1 MNKYI
6 VLSLLV
12 VLGVVS
18 SCSDDFLEDKKQY
31 KYFDEEFYQNED
43 RVTQYV
49 NNLYFDFFDAYK
61 SPTAIRVGS
70 YTTTETSYTEEI
82 GGISN
87 LINPNVSLVNAQDG
101 SGYYGPA
108 LRDAFDNVPYNRI
121 RDCNAMLENIDVLGA
136 NLPQLFRDRIKGQMY
151 YLRAL
156 QYYDLMRTFGGVPIV
171 TTVQIATNTDESIKL
186 PRATVTQVVNQIVA
200 DLDQAA
206 TLLPPNWDNANYG
219 RFTKGAA
226 LAQKS
231 RVLLTYASPLF
242 NKNWDDSSIANGY
255 KGDKNRWQDALDA
268 GLAAETQLTADGY
281 GLYGTNAKQW
291 AEMFYIN
298 NNAFN
303 KEAITIKLLSD
314 GNTGSLYSN
323 NSWERTIRLASQGG
337 QGSGGVDVPKRMI
350 DLFPMKDGTRPMDI
364 NGTAIN
370 TYNPFLFFK
379 DRDPRFYRTFG
390 FSGCFWPY
398 NNTITTST
406 TQPTVWAYRWSTNA
420 TTGVAYSM
428 GNDVSSPAF
437 VRKMSSPTVSNA
449 SNFQFSGTDIM
460 EYRYAELLLNIAE
473 CYAAKGD
480 ISNTITYLGK
490 IRNRV
495 GIPAANNYGIGTLAT
510 KYAALEAC
518 LYERSVELAYEGKR
532 FYDIQRW
539 MLYSDDATIND
550 NTNSKLGIPVIN
562 GTQRIG
568 NYLHYK
574 LGTSAANTDPLA
586 TARASISVDP
596 DAANFATQITA
607 LATFYTT
614 NFELRSPPTPMDQV
628 GNVATNID
636 WKSHYYIMGLNLTV
650 LSQNPWLTQTK
661 GWNDASGNTGTF
673 NYQE

>member
-1 MNKYI
+1 MYHSNFNLIAIMKTIINKYI
-6 VLSLLV
+6 VISLLL
-12 VLGVVS
+12 VLGAS

-31 KYFDEEFYQNED
+31 KYYDEEFYQDQD

-49 NNLYFDFFDAYK
+49 NNVYYDFFDGFKTPA
-61 SPTAIRVGS
+61 AIRVGS
-70 YTTTETSYTEEI
+70 FTTTEASYTEEI

-87 LINPNVSLVNAQDG
+87 LINPNITLVNAQDG
-101 SGYYGPA
+101 SGYYGPS

-136 NLPQLFRDRIKGQMY
+136 NLPQQFRDRIKGQMY

-156 QYYDLMRTFGGVPIV
+156 QYYDLMRMYGGVPIV
-171 TTVQIATNTDESIKL
+171 TTVQVATNSDESIKL
-186 PRATVTQVVNQIVA
+186 PRATVTEVVNQIVA

-206 TLLPPNWDNANYG
+206 TLLPPNWDAANYG

-226 LAQKS
+226 MAQKS

-242 NKNWDDSSIANGY
+242 NKNWDTDNS
-255 KGDKNRWQDALDA
+255 RWDAALAA
-268 GLAAETQLTADGY
+268 GLAAETQLSQDGY

-291 AEMFYIN
+291 AEMFYVN

-314 GNTGSLYSN
+314 GNTGSLFSN
-323 NSWERTIRLASQGG
+323 NSWERSIRLASQGG

-350 DLFPMKDGTRPMDI
+350 DLFPTSTGARPVAGTNYD
-364 NGTAIN
+364 
-370 TYNPFLFFK
+370 PFLFFK

-390 FSGCFWPY
+390 FSGSYWPY
-398 NNTITTST
+398 NNTITTTT

-428 GNDVSSPAF
+428 GNDVASPAF

-473 CYAAKGD
+473 CYAAKND
-480 ISNTITYLGK
+480 ITNTITYLGK

-495 GIPAANNYGIGTLAT
+495 GIPSANNYGIGTLST

-518 LYERSVELAYEGKR
+518 LYERRVELAYEGKR

-539 MLYSDDATIND
+539 MLYSDDAALND
-550 NTNSKLGIPVIN
+550 NTNAKLGIPVIN

-574 LGTSAANTDPLA
+574 NGTSPTNTDPLA
-586 TARASISVDP
+586 TARAAISVDP
-596 DAANFATQITA
+596 DASNFAAQITA
-607 LATFYTT
+607 LATFYTA
-614 NFELRSPPTPMDQV
+614 NFELRSPPTPMDV
-628 GNVATNID
+628 VNNVATNID

-661 GWNDASGNTGTF
+661 GWKDASGNSGTF
-673 NYQE
+673 EYQE

>member
-1 MNKYI
+1 MKTIINKYI
-6 VLSLLV
+6 VVSLLL
-12 VLGVVS
+12 VLGVS

-31 KYFDEEFYQNED
+31 KYYDEEFYQGED

-49 NNLYFDFFDAYK
+49 NNLYYDFFDAYK
-61 SPTAIRVGS
+61 TPTAIRVGS
-70 YTTTETSYTEEI
+70 FTTTETSYTEEI

-87 LINPNVSLVNAQDG
+87 FINPNITLVNAQDG
-101 SGYYGPA
+101 SAYYGPA
-108 LRDAFDNVPYNRI
+108 LRDAIDNVPYNRI
-121 RDCNAMLENIDVLGA
+121 RDCNAMLENLDVLGA
-136 NLPQLFRDRIKGQMY
+136 NLQQQFRDRIKGQLY

-171 TTVQIATNTDESIKL
+171 TKVQIATNTDESIKI
-186 PRATVTQVVNQIVA
+186 PRATVTQVVDQIVA

-206 TLLPPNWDNANYG
+206 ALLPSTWDAANYG

-226 LAQKS
+226 MAQKS

-242 NKNWDDSSIANGY
+242 NKNWDTDNS
-255 KGDKNRWQDALDA
+255 RWDAALAA
-268 GLAAETQLTADGY
+268 GLAAEVQLTKDGY

-298 NNAFN
+298 NNTFN
-303 KEAITIKLLSD
+303 KEAINIKLLSD
-314 GNTGSLYSN
+314 GNTGSLFSN

-337 QGSGGVDVPKRMI
+337 QGSGGIDVPKRMI
-350 DLFPMKDGTRPMDI
+350 DLFPTNTGARPVAGTNYD
-364 NGTAIN
+364 
-370 TYNPFLFFK
+370 PFLFFK

-390 FSGCFWPY
+390 FSGSFWPY
-398 NNTITTST
+398 NNTITTTT

-449 SNFQFSGTDIM
+449 SNFQFSGTDII

-473 CYAAKGD
+473 CYAAKND
-480 ISNTITYLGK
+480 ISNTISYLGK

-495 GIPAANNYGIGTLAT
+495 GIPSANNYGIGTLST

-539 MLYSDDATIND
+539 MLFSDDASLND
-550 NTNSKLGIPVIN
+550 NTNAKLSIAPLN

-568 NYLHYK
+568 NYLHFK
-574 LGTSAANTDPLA
+574 NGISAANTDPLA

-596 DAANFATQITA
+596 DASNFQAQITA
-607 LATFYTT
+607 LATFYTN
-614 NFELRSPPTPMDQV
+614 NFVLRSPPTPMDAV
-628 GNVATNID
+628 NNVATNID
-636 WKSHYYIMGLNLTV
+636 WKSNYYIMGLNFTV

-661 GWNDASGNTGTF
+661 GWNDASGNSGAYDF
-673 NYQE
+673 QN

>member
-1 MNKYI
+1 MKTKINKYI
-6 VLSLLV
+6 VVSLLL
-12 VLGVVS
+12 VLVAS

-31 KYFDEEFYQNED
+31 KYYDEEFYQDED

-49 NNLYFDFFDAYK
+49 NNVYYDFFDGFKTPA
-61 SPTAIRVGS
+61 AIRVGS
-70 YTTTETSYTEEI
+70 FTTTEASYTEEI

-87 LINPNVSLVNAQDG
+87 LINPNVTLVNAQDG

-108 LRDAFDNVPYNRI
+108 LRDAFDNAPYNRI

-136 NLPQLFRDRIKGQMY
+136 NLLQEFRDRVKGQMY

-156 QYYDLMRTFGGVPIV
+156 QYYDLMRTYGGVPIV
-171 TTVQIATNTDESIKL
+171 TTVQVANNTDESIKL
-186 PRATVTQVVNQIVA
+186 PRATVTEVVNQIVA

-206 TLLPPNWDNANYG
+206 TLLPPNWDAANYG

-226 LAQKS
+226 MAQKS

-242 NKNWDDSSIANGY
+242 NKNWDTDNS
-255 KGDKNRWQDALDA
+255 RWDAALAA
-268 GLAAETQLTADGY
+268 GLAAETQLSQDGY

-314 GNTGSLYSN
+314 GNTGSLFSN
-323 NSWERTIRLASQGG
+323 NSWERSIRLASQGG

-350 DLFPMKDGTRPMDI
+350 DLFPTSTGARPVAGTNYD
-364 NGTAIN
+364 
-370 TYNPFLFFK
+370 PFLFFK

-390 FSGCFWPY
+390 FSGCYWPY
-398 NNTITTST
+398 NNTITTAT

-473 CYAAKGD
+473 CYAAKND
-480 ISNTITYLGK
+480 ITNTITYLGK

-495 GIPAANNYGIGTLAT
+495 GIPSANNYGIGTLGS

-539 MLYSDDATIND
+539 MLYSDDANLND
-550 NTNSKLGIPVIN
+550 NTNAKLGIAPLN

-574 LGTSAANTDPLA
+574 NGISPTNTDPLA
-586 TARASISVDP
+586 TARAAISVDP
-596 DAANFATQITA
+596 DAGNFAAQITA
-607 LATFYTT
+607 LSDFYTL
-614 NFELRSPPTPMDQV
+614 NFELRSPPTPMDAV
-628 GNVATNID
+628 NNVATNID
-636 WKSHYYIMGLNLTV
+636 WKPNYYIMGLNLTV

-661 GWNDASGNTGTF
+661 GWNDASGNSGTYE
-673 NYQE
+673 YQE

>member
-1 MNKYI
+1 MKTKNNKYI
-6 VLSLLV
+6 VVTLLLV
-12 VLGVVS
+12 LGIFS

-31 KYFDEEFYQNED
+31 KYYDEEFYQGED

-49 NNLYFDFFDAYK
+49 NNLYYDFFDGYK
-61 SPTAIRVGS
+61 TPTAIRVGS
-70 YTTTETSYTEEI
+70 FTTTETSYTEEL

-87 LINPNVSLVNAQDG
+87 LINPNITLVNAQDA

-121 RDCNAMLENIDVLGA
+121 RDCNAMLENIDVLGS
-136 NLPQLFRDRIKGQMY
+136 NLPQQFRDRVKGQMY

-156 QYYDLMRTFGGVPIV
+156 QYYDLMRTYGGVPIV
-171 TTVQIATNTDESIKL
+171 TTVQVASNSDESIKI
-186 PRATVTQVVNQIVA
+186 PRGSVTEVVNQIVA

-206 TLLPPNWDNANYG
+206 ALLPPNWDAANYG

-226 LAQKS
+226 MAQKS

-242 NKNWDDSSIANGY
+242 NKNWDTDMS
-255 KGDKNRWQDALDA
+255 RWDAALAA
-268 GLAAETQLTADGY
+268 GLAAETQLTQDGY

-291 AEMFYIN
+291 AEMFYVN

-314 GNTGSLYSN
+314 GNTGSLFSN
-323 NSWERTIRLASQGG
+323 NSWERSIRLASQGG

-350 DLFPMKDGTRPMDI
+350 DLFPTSTGARPVAGTNYD
-364 NGTAIN
+364 
-370 TYNPFLFFK
+370 PFLFFK

-390 FSGCFWPY
+390 FSGCYWPY

-428 GNDVSSPAF
+428 GNDVASPAF

-473 CYAAKGD
+473 CYAAKND
-480 ISNTITYLGK
+480 ITNTITYLGK

-495 GIPAANNYGIGTLAT
+495 GIPSANNYGIGTLGS

-539 MLYSDDATIND
+539 MLYSDDASLND
-550 NTNSKLGIPVIN
+550 DTNAKLGIPAIN

-574 LGTSAANTDPLA
+574 NGISATNTDPLA
-586 TARASISVDP
+586 TARAGISVDP
-596 DAANFATQITA
+596 DASNFAAQITA
-607 LATFYTT
+607 LSNFYTA
-614 NFELRSPPTPMDQV
+614 NFELRSPPTPMDAV
-628 GNVATNID
+628 NNVATNID
-636 WKSHYYIMGLNLTV
+636 WKSNYYIMGLNLTV

-661 GWNDASGNTGTF
+661 GWNDASGNSGTY